1 MRRHAIARRLRRS
14 SEPWQVIYTD
24 LMTIVMVFFVI
35 LWSIHQAE
43 DVGVSETV
51 GDTTVKRVDLPGDVL
66 FASGKATMTDDGKEV
81 FEALFKDDA
90 DVVLNFD
97 AGDLVKRLLVIHG
110 HTDADGDKR
119 MNLRLGFARALA
131 AYDEIQQYSDE
142 VADHAVICT
151 HADNTAAVAVP
162 AFDGRLTAEQR
173 EAVDV
178 AKARNRRI
186 TIEDKLVSQ
195 VTEDGAL

>member
-1 MRRHAIARRLRRS
+1 MRRHAIVRRVRKG

-66 FASGKATMTDDGKEV
+66 FASGKTKMTDPGKEV
-81 FEALFKDDA
+81 FEALFKEDA

-119 MNLRLGFARALA
+119 MNLRLGFGRALA
-131 AYDEIQQYSDE
+131 AYDEISQYSEE

-151 HADNTAAVAVP
+151 HADNTPAVAVP
-162 AFDGRLTAEQR
+162 SFDDRLSPEQR

-186 TIEDKLVSQ
+186 TVEDKLVSR